1 MVLLLIWRKKI
12 SPTVAMAEASLI
24 SQQIAFKEATNFEA
38 MILLQKEEFIHRK
51 ENENETRQARL
62 EEQKLDFE
70 ERKNTGT
77 LLQKIIEKLCP
88 EEDPAERFANRKRK
102 LDELRAVLGEEIYA
116 ARLQQLWEELLKSAA
131 M

>member
-1 MVLLLIWRKKI
+1 LL
-12 SPTVAMAEASLI
+12 
-24 SQQIAFKEATNFEA
+24 SQQIALKEAANFEA